1 MIVDFSTI
9 GYNMHY
15 KLKVLPKIFNSY
27 LSSKLSALK
36 IPGVFY
42 PYLINLY
49 LNQGITMA
57 DLTKTVFMDKANTSR
72 MIKLMRIEGLVRIAA
87 DKEDKRIKRIYLT
100 REGLY
105 YAGIIED
112 IKAGFNAK
120 IFDGI
125 TYQEKEFLNAVLDK
139 IINNAL
145 KLQEEQC

>member
-1 MIVDFSTI
+1 
-9 GYNMHY
+9 MHY

-72 MIKLMRIEGLVRIAA
+72 MI
-87 DKEDKRIKRIYLT
+87 KEDKRIKRIYLT